1 MTVPALPVV
10 FTRRAER
17 QLEEAVA
24 WWRANRPGAPN
35 ALIQELSR
43 ALDLIAFQPGIGA
56 VTSNSKLAGVRR
68 VLLEPVGYHVYY
80 RVRPVMRRI
89 DVLAFWHAR
98 RGTLPSL

>member
-10 FTRRAER
+10 FTRRAEH

-24 WWRANRPGAPN
+24 WWRTNRPGAPN
-35 ALIQELSR
+35 VLVQELSR

-56 VTSNSKLAGVRR
+56 LASNSRLVGVRR
-68 VLLEPVGYHVYY
+68 ILLEPVDYHVYY
-80 RVRPVMRRI
+80 RVRPVPRRI
-89 DVLAFWHAR
+89 EVLAFWHAR